1 MQLQHSNACCRTS
14 PVFDGYNQ
22 GMTLFEQRISEDD
35 VTAARNKIAGGAS
48 LRSAAAEIPCAPS
61 TLSIRIKK
69 AEQAE
74 AEARERAGIRDNE
87 HRAAQRWP
95 EDPELRAIAAWEGAV
110 PGDVGPVE
118 ILRGALLATKAGG
131 QPDWPTRVSA
141 ARALAALRPEEVEP
155 EKEKPEPSIVVYD
168 LPPGTDPVLH
178 RAAKEAE
185 APLSPAEAPPEPPP
199 MSDLYTF
206 DYEPPDGESVPIGMW
221 SPASRD
227 QSPDAGVNLVMR
239 TTDDRGTAELWR
251 AELSAGRLPQ

>member
-1 MQLQHSNACCRTS
+1 M
-14 PVFDGYNQ
+14 FDGYNQ
-22 GMTLFEQRISEDD
+22 GMALFEQRISEDD

-74 AEARERAGIRDNE
+74 AAARERAGIRDNE
-87 HRAAQRWP
+87 QRRAQRAP
-95 EDPELRAIAAWEGAV
+95 EDPELRAIAAREGAV

-141 ARALAALRPEEVEP
+141 ARVLAALRPEEVEP
-155 EKEKPEPSIVVYD
+155 KTEPEQPSAPSIVVYD

-178 RAAKEAE
+178 RAADGRAATPLSDAE
-185 APLSPAEAPPEPPP
+185 APSEQPPA
-199 MSDLYTF
+199 SDPHWFY
-206 DYEPPDGESVPIGMW
+206 YEPPDGEMVSIGSW
-221 SPASRD
+221 SPGDLERSRD
-227 QSPDAGVNLVMR
+227 PNAGAKIR
-239 TTDDRGTAELWR
+239 FSKTDDRETAELWR
-251 AELSAGRLPQ
+251 AELAAGRLPPVSTENVP